1 MPKALQKGINSL
13 GYHQIHGLMKERLT
27 ITIDSTLLKKLDGTI
42 DGVNVRN
49 RSHAIERLL
58 DMALTQSMPKKA
70 IVLAGGNTLSFKGQH
85 DIPKPMLMV
94 KGRPIL
100 EYVIRELKRN
110 DVTEILMAIGRG
122 GEKIISYFG
131 DGSMFG
137 VSINYIKEES
147 PKGTA
152 NALSL
157 AKGLVG
163 PTSFFVINGDNIF
176 RINLQEMYKQH
187 LSTKAMATISLST
200 VDVTS
205 GFGVTRLDGFKVTRF
220 LEKPVNEKGK
230 LVSAGIYLFNQ
241 AIFNIIEKEAATHA
255 MLERNVFPKLA
266 ESGNLYGY
274 AFSTPWYPLDSKNIG
289 ESINRLE
296 KTAATLDRE

>member
-1 MPKALQKGINSL
+1 
-13 GYHQIHGLMKERLT
+13 MKERLT
-27 ITIDSTLLKKLDGTI
+27 ITLDSKLLESLDATI

-58 DMALTQSMPKKA
+58 DMVLTQSMTKKA

-85 DIPKPMLMV
+85 DVPKPMLMV

-110 DVTEILMAIGRG
+110 EITEVLMAIGHG
-122 GEKIISYFG
+122 GEKIVSYFG

-137 VSINYIKEES
+137 VSINYIKEDT

-157 AKGLVG
+157 ARGLVG
-163 PTSFFVINGDNIF
+163 SAPFFVINGDNIF
-176 RINLQEMYKQH
+176 KINLKEMYKQH
-187 LSTKAMATISLST
+187 VSTKALATISLAT
-200 VDVTS
+200 ADVTL

-220 LEKPVNEKGK
+220 LEKPANEKGK
-230 LVSAGIYLFNQ
+230 LVSAGIYLFNP
-241 AIFNIIEKEAATHA
+241 AIFDIIEKEGAARS
-255 MLERNVFPKLA
+255 MLERNVFPKLSS
-266 ESGNLYGY
+266 SGNLYGY

-289 ESINRLE
+289 ESLAKLE
-296 KTAATLDRE
+296 KIAATFERE